1 VRESLALTHGCR
13 EFILYGRNEEKEG
26 QREKEMTAVSELPL
40 IARARGH
47 ADRTAIVAPE
57 GVFTYRQLLDASARV
72 ATALLDGAGCAG
84 APLDLRERRVAFLT
98 PPGFEYPA
106 VQWGIWRAGGIAV
119 PLCVSHPRPELEY
132 VILDSDAEI
141 VVAHPAF
148 EEILGSIAR
157 EHGRRFLTTPA
168 ILSGHPRGG
177 PLEAAPGGDG
187 HLPRVD
193 DSRRALILYTS
204 GTTSK
209 PKGVVT
215 THRNIAAQ
223 VTSLITAWEWS
234 PEDRILHVL
243 PLHHIHGII
252 NVLTCALWAG
262 ACCQLLPRFAAEEV
276 WDRLIE
282 DECWGPRT
290 RGRRALA
297 RAAASDSA
305 GGRAPGAGTAP
316 PLTLFM
322 AVPTIYVRLI
332 AAWEAAP
339 PERQRAMTAACAR
352 LRLMVSGSAALPVPV
367 LEKWQAISGHVLL
380 ERYGMT
386 EIGMGISNPLH
397 GPRVPGHV
405 GAPLPGVEVRRVD
418 DEGNEVGPDTPGEIQ
433 VRGPGVFHEYW
444 RKPEA
449 TQSAFR
455 DGWFCTGDVAV
466 VEEGSYRIL
475 GRSSVDIIKTGGYK
489 VSALE
494 IEEVLLGHPQI
505 AECAVV
511 GVEDLEWGER
521 VGAAVVTRDGM
532 ELTLEALRAWG
543 RERLAV
549 YKIPSRLLVVDALP
563 RNAMGKVTKPDV
575 VRLFQAD
582 A

>member
-1 VRESLALTHGCR
+1 
-13 EFILYGRNEEKEG
+13 
-26 QREKEMTAVSELPL
+26 MTTVSELPL

-47 ADRTAIVAPE
+47 GDRTAILAPE
-57 GVFTYRQLLDASARV
+57 GVFTYRRLLDASAR
-72 ATALLDGAGCAG
+72 AAAALLDGAG
-84 APLDLRERRVAFLT
+84 DLHEKRVAFLT
-98 PPGFEYPA
+98 PPGFEYAA

-132 VILDSDAEI
+132 VILDADAEI

-148 EEILGSIAR
+148 KEILGSIAN
-157 EHGRRFLTTPA
+157 EHHRRFLTTQA
-168 ILSGHPRGG
+168 VLAGHPQGV
-177 PLEAAPGGDG
+177 PLQDGQPPGMPRQAD
-187 HLPRVD
+187 LPRVD
-193 DSRRALILYTS
+193 DRQRALILYTS

-215 THRNIAAQ
+215 THRNIEAQ

-234 PEDRILHVL
+234 PGDHILHVL

-262 ACCQLLPRFAAEEV
+262 ACCQILPRFVAEEV
-276 WDRLIE
+276 WNRFIE
-282 DECWGPRT
+282 DE
-290 RGRRALA
+290 
-297 RAAASDSA
+297 D
-305 GGRAPGAGTAP
+305 
-316 PLTLFM
+316 LTLFM
-322 AVPTIYVRLI
+322 AVPTIYVKLI

-339 PERQRAMTAACAR
+339 LDRQRAMTAACGK

-397 GPRVPGHV
+397 GRRVPGHV
-405 GAPLPGVEVRRVD
+405 GTPLPGVEVRLVD
-418 DEGNEVGPDTPGEIQ
+418 EEGNAVSPGTPGEIQ

-466 VEEGSYRIL
+466 VEDGSYRIL

-494 IEEVLLGHPQI
+494 IEEVLLSHPQI
-505 AECAVV
+505 VECAVV
-511 GVEDLEWGER
+511 GVEDPEWGER
-521 VGAAVVTRDGM
+521 VSAAVVTRDGAD
-532 ELTLEALRAWG
+532 LTLEALRAWG
-543 RERLAV
+543 RERLAA
-549 YKIPSRLLVVDALP
+549 YKVPTRLLVVDALP

-575 VRLFQAD
+575 VRLFQSDSKCAH
-582 A
+582 